1 MKVGEIVSAGA
12 FVAVAPG
19 QALERRNNPAADAGP
34 ALQGIRLDDDA
45 CRTMT
50 MNAANFC
57 SLSSLKS
64 FVPTVRLA
72 VLPPNPASS
81 LSQVAKSQVRSQD
94 QFACG
99 TRSYIGRQGAR
110 GRSEDRSCLD
120 VRPLLLPPLV
130 LRHRALTTSWRPTC
144 QRRASP
150 SPMGRSCR

>member
-1 MKVGEIVSAGA
+1 MRLSPRELSMP
-12 FVAVAPG
+12 VAHG
-19 QALERRNNPAADAGP
+19 QALERRNNPGP
-34 ALQGIRLDDDA
+34 ASQGILLDDDS
-45 CRTMT
+45 CRTM
-50 MNAANFC
+50 NNRRGER
-57 SLSSLKS
+57 LL
-64 FVPTVRLA
+64 VPFKQVFRPQSVPNVRLA

-130 LRHRALTTSWRPTC
+130 LRHRALTTSWRPTYL
-144 QRRASP
+144 RRASP